1 MGTNIREIVIKKDVS
16 FGELKGKVLLVDAYN
31 VLYQFLSS
39 IRQADGT
46 LLKDSHGSTTSH
58 LSGLFSRT
66 SRLMGYGIK
75 LAFVFDGKAPQLKHR
90 EIERRA
96 ELKEEAEK
104 RYKEAEK
111 EENLEEMK
119 KYASRTSRLTK
130 EMVEEAKELISA
142 LGCPIIQAPSEGEAQ
157 AAYMVKEGKAFAV
170 VSEDYDS
177 LLYGS
182 PKMIKNLTISGRKK
196 EKGKLSY
203 ESITPTMIDLK
214 ENLGEWGIG
223 QGQLIAL
230 AMLVGTDFN
239 PGGIKGIGQKKALKL
254 VKEYGDGIEN
264 LERLF
269 NDLGKEKEEGLSF
282 EWKEVY
288 NVISEMPHTDEFW
301 LVWKGINRE
310 KVIDILV
317 KRHDF
322 SMERI
327 ESTLSK
333 LEEDKSTREQK
344 GLSEF
349 FG

>member
-1 MGTNIREIVIKKDVS
+1 MGTSIREIVIKKDLS
-16 FGELKGKVLLVDAYN
+16 FDELKGKILVVDAYN
-31 VLYQFLSS
+31 ILYQFLSS

-46 LLKDSHGSTTSH
+46 PLKDSHGNVTSH

-66 SRLMGYGIK
+66 TRLMGYGIK
-75 LAFVFDGKAPQLKHR
+75 LAFVFDGKPHQLKLG
-90 EIERRA
+90 EIERRS
-96 ELKEEAEK
+96 ELKEDAEK
-104 RYKEAEK
+104 KYKAAEK
-111 EENLEEMK
+111 EENIEEMR

-130 EMVEEAKELISA
+130 EMVAEAKELISA

-157 AAYMVKEGKAFAV
+157 AAYMVREGKAYAV

-177 LLYGS
+177 LLYGG
-182 PKMIKNLTISGRKK
+182 PKMVKNLTISGRKK

-203 ESITPTMIDLK
+203 GSIAPSIIDLN
-214 ENLGEWGIG
+214 ENLRAWGIS
-223 QGQLIAL
+223 QSQLIVL

-254 VKEYGDGIEN
+254 VKDHGED
-264 LERLF
+264 F
-269 NDLGKEKEEGLSF
+269 EGLF
-282 EWKEVY
+282 EELKKDYDVGFDWKEVFK
-288 NVISEMPHTDEFW
+288 VISEMPHTDDFW

-310 KVIDILV
+310 KAIGVLV
-317 KRHDF
+317 TDHDF

-327 ESTLSK
+327 DGTLSK
-333 LEEDKSTREQK
+333 LQEDKKGREQK